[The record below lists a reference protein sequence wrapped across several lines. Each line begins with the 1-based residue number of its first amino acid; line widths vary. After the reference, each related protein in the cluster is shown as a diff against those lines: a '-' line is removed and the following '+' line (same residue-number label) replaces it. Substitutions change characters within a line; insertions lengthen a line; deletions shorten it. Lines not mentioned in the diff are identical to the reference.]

1 MYGSTIKRQVT
12 GFKRA
17 QDFSGRF
24 SQEDTQTAHV
34 HTRGA
39 QHRQSSGKFTSKP
52 HPDTASPARARPAD
66 RRWQAEGVQ
75 KQEPCVLVAGLQKGT
90 GAMENNR
97 KTPQLLLKNVNIAAP
112 RPPEISPLREL
123 KT

>member
-1 MYGSTIKRQVT
+1 M
-12 GFKRA
+12 
-17 QDFSGRF
+17 
-24 SQEDTQTAHV
+24 
-34 HTRGA
+34 
-39 QHRQSSGKFTSKP
+39 
-52 HPDTASPARARPAD
+52 
-66 RRWQAEGVQ
+66 
-75 KQEPCVLVAGLQKGT
+75 LVAGLQKGT